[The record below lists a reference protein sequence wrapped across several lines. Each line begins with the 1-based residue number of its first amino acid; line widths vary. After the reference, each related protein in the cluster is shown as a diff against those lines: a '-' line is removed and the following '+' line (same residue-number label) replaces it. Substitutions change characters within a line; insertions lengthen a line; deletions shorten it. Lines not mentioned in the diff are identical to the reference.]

1 MKNLKL
7 LLLTLLVALSV
18 NLQAQREH
26 ELFAK
31 DGHFWEVCLSSY
43 GNGVSVVAV
52 MATSLDLKIP
62 DSLKYDGVTYPVI
75 SIAEAPPKILRHAFK
90 DIETISFPKDL
101 RVIGDSAFK
110 GSTSLVE
117 LDFSRAHNIAV
128 GNSAFENCTELSQI
142 SFSQRI
148 GTIGNSAFEN
158 CTKLSQFSFPKEIE
172 TIGNS
177 AFENCTKLSQISF
190 PNSLAGIGN
199 SAFKNCTSLEILDLF
214 HVHSDD
220 MVIGNSAFENCTSL
234 RIIELSVADRM
245 KVGNSAFKDCT
256 KLSQIN
262 FPESLYDIG
271 NSAFKNCT
279 SLENL
284 NLSLVLTDDIGIG
297 DSAFENCTKLSQIRF
312 PKKMNSIG
320 NSAFKKCTSL
330 ENLDLSHVLTD
341 GMWVGNSAFK
351 DCTKLNQISFPK
363 NISEIGDSAFANCI
377 SNFSLTAEHIGSIG
391 SYAFLN
397 SGITSMKISDPIS
410 FSSNDKGIFKSA
422 TQLDSLF
429 LFSDYFPPEFATSC
443 RDLHYVSSLLDQ
455 NYTVSVDSFAFESAG
470 IDSIKCTLQDVSYAG
485 FKSSGGLKY
494 INKIYGKIESYAF
507 DGCSLKQIEFLSP
520 TSVGEYA
527 IGTDGL
533 IFEPAELYDPD
544 KKTDKSFYDLSNCRK
559 IGSFAFSSN
568 GLKTFKDVELYEC
581 EIDSFAFNKQ
591 NFFLDYKKVESNE
604 YPCTITLRNCTFVGP
619 SQFELEDLTRLKMDT
634 RTLLHF
640 KAENIQNKPEKI
652 FFEHIDAPL
661 HVSEI
666 PDSFMLNTPFLKGEL
681 EMGTLTHVGT
691 DAFRNCGLTLS
702 PSFSYTCSIGKRAFQ
717 MTPNFIGVAEI
728 PKEYESPSVLIQ
740 DMPFIASSA
749 YTFDF
754 KNIPD
759 FFTLGGY
766 NEEKRTGDI
775 NWTSFDHYDLD
786 NPDNNYFYEYP
797 QSEFSKKTTT
807 IDASNCTRITVLP
820 SFEGDFSP
828 IFSRYPDDNQLKNFK
843 NLPINALVYLPS
855 AEEISVNSIR
865 NLYTFDDYFGEP
877 IINEM
882 SASPISNFIMD
893 GKCKHFFVDETLS
906 YSVPEPF
913 TAQTAAYSRTFN
925 PERPLN
931 TLYLPYPTDLPS
943 GMCAYTLVK
952 KNTHKDGEK
961 AFVFRTVPEGTR
973 LEANTPYLLQITDG
987 QSHTLPVMH
996 NVEVPATPGNRNQ
1009 HLGLETQDWA
1019 FVGSTEWLPENY
1031 IAGNYMLSAITGK
1044 WQKKELAPL
1053 GYHITYDNMEYL
1065 NGLYPFRCFITSPTG
1080 ASDSRSFLM
1089 VLEGDDDSNVTGIKE
1104 LENTTEQDIHS
1115 GKYPFYS
1122 IDGKLM
1128 GKDYNK
1134 LEQGKLYIVNGK
1146 KFYKI

>member
-1 MKNLKL
+1 MTKLKF

-18 NLQAQREH
+18 NLEAQREH

-31 DGHFWEVCLSSY
+31 DGHSWEVCLSSY

-62 DSLKYDGVTYPVI
+62 DSLKYEGVTYPVI
-75 SIAEAPPKILRHAFK
+75 SIAEAPPQILRHAFK

-158 CTKLSQFSFPKEIE
+158 CTKLSQFSFP
-172 TIGNS
+172 
-177 AFENCTKLSQISF
+177 
-190 PNSLAGIGN
+190 NSLAGIGN
-199 SAFKNCTSLEILDLF
+199 SAFKNCTSLEILDLS

-234 RIIELSVADRM
+234 RILEISVADRM

-312 PKKMNSIG
+312 PKKMSSIG
-320 NSAFKKCTSL
+320 NSAF
-330 ENLDLSHVLTD
+330 EN
-341 GMWVGNSAFK
+341 
-351 DCTKLNQISFPK
+351 CTKLSQISFPK
-363 NISEIGDSAFANCI
+363 NISEIGDRAFANCI
-377 SNFSLTAEHIGSIG
+377 SKFSLTAEHIGNIG
-391 SYAFLN
+391 SHAFFK
-397 SGITSMKISDPIS
+397 SGITSVKISDPIY
-410 FSSNDKGIFKSA
+410 FSSNNKDIFEEA
-422 TQLDSLF
+422 LYLDSLF
-429 LFSDYFPPEFATSC
+429 LSSNYFPPGFAAQC
-443 RDLHYVSSLLDQ
+443 YNLKYVSSLLDQ

-728 PKEYESPSVLIQ
+728 PKEYKSPSVLIQ

-775 NWTSFDHYDLD
+775 NWTSFDHYELD

-1019 FVGSTEWLPENY
+1019 FVGSTEWLPEND
-1031 IAGNYMLSAITGK
+1031 IAGNYMLSGTTGK

-1053 GYHITYDNMEYL
+1053 GYHLQYGDIEYVKYM